1 MASAKR
7 LIKKAPTIIQRAY
20 YSLVP
25 FGKRYGEEYVNW
37 RKHLKNNLNLT
48 REQLKQH
55 QFWNLQRVMANA
67 YDNVP
72 YYHEL
77 MIDYGVK
84 RIIEAPSDLSK
95 LPVLTKELVIK
106 NWERLINRNSDP
118 NKRILFKTS
127 GSTGEKF
134 HFLGDDNLYKREAAF
149 VDRAFA
155 LHGAQLYDAR
165 TVWVRRYAPKA
176 GDPISYTDY
185 ELNRTY
191 LSPFNVSINTIE
203 DYVKEINRTKAKT
216 LVTYPSLAN
225 FIATLMKEKGL
236 VFDKIQSIHCASE
249 MVLPEWRKNVKES
262 IGVDLYAHYGMME
275 KVSFFCNT
283 INDDRYAENLEYGY
297 TEIVD
302 GEVIGTGF
310 LNDVMPLIRYTPG
323 DRAITLNPEEN
334 FLSLP
339 ITVKD
344 FIGRSTDMIETS
356 DGRKLAGVNF
366 YTMMY
371 KIPGVKMFQ
380 IIQKTLD
387 DIVVEYIPSKKY
399 KEYNTERKIIE
410 GMLDRI
416 GNCNLSI
423 KKVDKL
429 KRSSTGKFK
438 TIKSEL

>member
-1 MASAKR
+1 MAVSKR
-7 LIKKAPTIIQRAY
+7 IIKQSPNFIKRAY
-20 YSLVP
+20 YKAIP
-25 FGKRYGEEYVNW
+25 FGKRYGKEYVYMSNFLKESLEW
-37 RKHLKNNLNLT
+37 TPDKLKNYQFSKL
-48 REQLKQH
+48 QL
-55 QFWNLQRVMANA
+55 VIANA

-72 YYHEL
+72 YYHKL
-77 MIDYGVK
+77 MTDYGVK
-84 RIIEAPSDLSK
+84 RLIQSPSDISK
-95 LPVLTKELVIK
+95 LPVLTKQLVK
-106 NWERLINRNSDP
+106 DNWDDLIN
-118 NKRILFKTS
+118 KRYNGTPILFKTS

-134 HFLGDDNLYKREAAF
+134 QFLGDDNLYKREAAF
-149 VDRAFA
+149 VNRAFK
-155 LHGAQLYDAR
+155 LHNSDLYDGH

-176 GDPISYTDY
+176 GDPFTQVDY

-191 LSPFNVSINTIE
+191 MSPFNLSADTIE
-203 DYVKEINRTKAKT
+203 KYVKEINKTRAKT

-225 FIATLMKEKGL
+225 FMASLMKEKGL
-236 VFDKIQSIHCASE
+236 LFQYVKAIHCASE
-249 MVLPEWRKNVKES
+249 MVLPEWRENVYKS
-262 IGVDLYAHYGMME
+262 IGVKLYAHYGMME
-275 KVSFFCNT
+275 KVSFFCNVLGT
-283 INDDRYAENLEYGY
+283 DKYAENLEYGY

-323 DRAITLNPEEN
+323 DKAILDQSNDS
-334 FLSLP
+334 FRSLP

-371 KIPGVKMFQ
+371 KIEGVKMFQ
-380 IIQKTLD
+380 IIQRTLD
-387 DIVVEYIPSKKY
+387 DIVVEYIPSEKY
-399 KEYNTERKIIE
+399 KEYSTERKIIE

-416 GNCNLSI
+416 GTCNLSI
-423 KKVDKL
+423 KKVKKL

>member
-1 MASAKR
+1 MAVAKR
-7 LIKKAPTIIQRAY
+7 IIKQSPSFVKKAY
-20 YSLVP
+20 YKVVP
-25 FGKRYGEEYVNW
+25 FEKRYGEEYVRW
-37 RKHLKNNLNLT
+37 SKHLKKNLDLT
-48 REQLKQH
+48 PEQLKQH
-55 QFWNLQRVMANA
+55 QFWNLQRHMASA

-77 MIDYGVK
+77 MVDCGIK
-84 RIIEAPSDLSK
+84 RIIESPSDLSK
-95 LPVLTKELVIK
+95 LPILTKELVIK
-106 NWERLINRNSDP
+106 NWGRLINRNSDP

-134 HFLGDDNLYKREAAF
+134 QFLGDDNLYKREAAF
-149 VDRAFA
+149 VNRAFY
-155 LHGAQLYDAR
+155 LHNSELYGAH
-165 TVWVRRYAPKA
+165 TVWVRRYAPKI
-176 GDPISYTDY
+176 GDPFAQVDY

-191 LSPFNVSINTIE
+191 LSPFNLSADTIE
-203 DYVKEINRTKAKT
+203 EYVKEIDKTKAKT

-225 FIATLMKEKGL
+225 FMATLMKEKDMYFKY
-236 VFDKIQSIHCASE
+236 VNAIHCASE
-249 MVLPEWRKNVKES
+249 MILPEWRENVYKS
-262 IGVDLYAHYGMME
+262 IGVKIYAHYGMME
-275 KVSFFCNT
+275 KVSFFCNVLGT
-283 INDDRYAENLEYGY
+283 DKYAENLEYGY

-323 DRAITLNPEEN
+323 DQAIVDKDNTS
-334 FLSLP
+334 FASLP

-371 KIPGVKMFQ
+371 KIAGVKMFQ
-380 IIQKTLD
+380 IIQKSLT
-387 DIVVEYIPSKKY
+387 DIVVEIIPSDKF
-399 KEYNTERKIIE
+399 KEFETEMKITE
-410 GMLDRI
+410 GMIDRV
-416 GNCNLSI
+416 GDCNL
-423 KKVDKL
+423 KVKVVKNL

>member
-7 LIKKAPTIIQRAY
+7 LIKKAPSFIQRAY

-25 FGKRYGEEYVNW
+25 FGKRYGKEYVKWNAFLKSTLTYS
-37 RKHLKNNLNLT
+37 RKELK
-48 REQLKQH
+48 EYQFYQLQKT
-55 QFWNLQRVMANA
+55 LANA

-72 YYHEL
+72 YYHKL
-77 MIDYGVK
+77 MLDYGVK
-84 RIIEAPSDLSK
+84 RIISSPSDVSK
-95 LPVLTKELVIK
+95 LPILTKKLVK
-106 NWERLINRNSDP
+106 DNWNDLIN
-118 NKRILFKTS
+118 KRYNGKPILFKTS

-134 HFLGDDNLYKREAAF
+134 QFLGDDNLYKREAAF
-149 VDRAFA
+149 VHRAFY
-155 LHGAQLYDAR
+155 LHGAILYGER
-165 TVWVRRYAPKA
+165 TVWIRRYAPKP

-191 LSPFNVSINTIE
+191 LSPFNVSIDTIE

-225 FIATLMKEKGL
+225 FMATIMKEKGL
-236 VFDKIQSIHCASE
+236 VFDHILSIHCASE

-262 IGVDLYAHYGMME
+262 IGIDLYAHYGMME

-283 INDDRYAENLEYGY
+283 VHDDRYAENIEYGY

-310 LNDVMPLIRYTPG
+310 LNDVMPLIRYSPG
-323 DRAITLNPEEN
+323 DKAITLDSEEN

-344 FIGRSTDMIETS
+344 FIGRSTDMIETN

-387 DIVVEYIPSKKY
+387 DIVVEYIPSEKY
-399 KEYNTERKIIE
+399 KEYSTEKKIIE

-416 GNCNLSI
+416 GNCNLKI
-423 KKVDKL
+423 KKVDNL
-429 KRSSTGKFK
+429 KRSTTGKFK